1 MRSRISPAALFVN
14 VTARTADGGTPRDK
28 RYAMRAVITRVLPVP
43 APASTSSGPSVVVTA
58 SRWAGFRDWSRSPML
73 DTVAFGV
80 GGGSSVGRVK
90 AASYTTARGD
100 ESVCTARVQPLVT
113 QQVRPVGP

>member
-1 MRSRISPAALFVN
+1 MR
-14 VTARTADGGTPRDK
+14 T
-28 RYAMRAVITRVLPVP
+28 VITRVLPVP

-73 DTVAFGV
+73 EMVAFGV
-80 GGGSSVGRVK
+80 VGGSSVGRFK

-100 ESVCTARVQPLVT
+100 ESVVDRCT
-113 QQVRPVGP
+113 